1 METGSLKI
9 ERKRLADQIIDKL
22 AGMIASGNLKPGDK
36 LPSEPE
42 LMKQFGVGRSSVREA
57 IGALSLI
64 GLITVRPGQGTHV
77 AKASEASHAKPVGL
91 MLGVGREKIRELVET
106 RIILEEATAALAAER
121 ATDEEMAEIV
131 HHHELLRPPLKS
143 HQEVIEADIGF
154 HLAIAKAGH
163 NSVLIR
169 FLSELRQPMQHWMEQ
184 KAKYD
189 WGYATVHEQHQLIV
203 DAIASHDAERAKTA
217 MKNHL
222 ESTGEKL
229 VSAILELKQN
239 PS

>member
-1 METGSLKI
+1 MESGSLKI
-9 ERKRLADQIIDKL
+9 ERKRLADHIIEKL
-22 AGMIASGNLKPGDK
+22 AAMIASGDLKPGDK

-77 AKASEASHAKPVGL
+77 ARPSEASQAKPIGL
-91 MLGVGREKIRELVET
+91 MLGVGREKIRELVEA
-106 RIILEEATAALAAER
+106 RIFLEEATAALAAER
-121 ATDEEMAEIV
+121 ATADEIAEIV
-131 HHHELLRPPLKS
+131 HHHELLKPPLES
-143 HQEVIEADIGF
+143 HHHAIEADIGF
-154 HLAIAKAGH
+154 HLAIAKASH

-189 WGYATVHEQHQLIV
+189 WGYASVHEQHQRIV
-203 DAIASHDAERAKTA
+203 DAIQAQNAEHAKTA

-229 VSAILELKQN
+229 VSAILELKQKQ
-239 PS
+239 S

>member
-9 ERKRLADQIIDKL
+9 ERKRLADQIIDRL
-22 AGMIASGNLKPGDK
+22 ASMIASGDLKPGDK

-77 AKASEASHAKPVGL
+77 AKTSEASQAKPIGL
-91 MLGVGREKIRELVET
+91 MLGVGQEKIKELVEA
-106 RIILEEATAALAAER
+106 RIILEQSAVQLAAER
-121 ATDEEMAEIV
+121 ATDDEIAEIV
-131 HHHELLRPPLKS
+131 HHHELLKPPLKS
-143 HQEVIEADIGF
+143 DQQAIDADLAF
-154 HLAIAKAGH
+154 HLAISKASH

-189 WGYATVHEQHQLIV
+189 WGYAAVYEQHQLIV
-203 DAIASHDAERAKTA
+203 NAIQSRNANRAQTA

-222 ESTGEKL
+222 EATGEKL
-229 VSAILELKQN
+229 VTAILELKQK

>member
-1 METGSLKI
+1 MQTGSLKI
-9 ERKRLADQIIDKL
+9 ERKRLADQVIDRI
-22 AGMIASGNLKPGDK
+22 AAMIASGQLKPGDK

-57 IGALSLI
+57 IGALSII

-77 AKASEASHAKPVGL
+77 ARASEASHAKPIGW
-91 MLGVGREKIRELVET
+91 MLSLGKEKIKELVEA
-106 RIILEEATAALAAER
+106 RIILEQAAVKLAATR
-121 ATDEEMAEIV
+121 ATVDEIAEIV
-131 HHHELLRPPLKS
+131 HQHELLKPPLPS
-143 HQEVIEADIGF
+143 PNQAIEADIAF
-154 HLAIAKAGH
+154 HLAIAKASH

-169 FLSELRQPMQHWMEQ
+169 FLSELRQPMRHWMEQ

-189 WGYATVHEQHQLIV
+189 WGYATVHDQHQLIV
-203 DAIASHDAERAKTA
+203 DAIRSRNAKRAQAA

-229 VSAILELKQN
+229 VTAILESTETL
-239 PS
+239 S